1 MEAFEG
7 ASGTTYDATVVR
19 GLAEGTLLVYKRA
32 LLRLR
37 RAAREQPHATPRA
50 ILQSRLLES
59 FRKNTSS
66 SNIKS
71 ILSAVRLLE
80 KLGWVAEMVTR
91 ADWLLVEAM
100 EKHDDKRKKSGE
112 GRTWASAEAL
122 VQLSDMAEDFADW
135 EVVALAAISSGLLL
149 RASEACTVKITTPT
163 SDDDL
168 PAAEFWGCKSRRG
181 KNISQ
186 VGPWVRG
193 WLQFLQ
199 RWRAL
204 HGHNPDVPASFT
216 GPTGLHAGLLRLIN
230 KGTGQCRGLRW
241 HAFRRFGAAQLHN
254 LGLPLAGVCLYGGW
268 SSHKVAQLYTRAP
281 PSWQFIRAGGLPVP
295 AIEEKTASVTVI
307 ESTTLRMFPRWV
319 RREIA
324 WAAQDAASAARR
336 PREHTSRHR
345 RKRARTAEPGLAA
358 ASSDDE

>member
-1 MEAFEG
+1 MEALEKG
-7 ASGTTYDATVVR
+7 SGTTYDATVVR

-37 RAAREQPHATPRA
+37 RAATGQPHAPPRA

-59 FRKNTSS
+59 FRKNTSPS
-66 SNIKS
+66 TVKS

-80 KLGWVAEMVTR
+80 KLGWVQEMVTR

-100 EKHDDKRKKSGE
+100 EKHGDKCRRSGE

-122 VQLSDMAEDFADW
+122 VQLSSMAEDFADW
-135 EVVALAAISSGLLL
+135 EIVALAAVSSGLLL
-149 RASEACTVKITTPT
+149 RASEACTVKITAPR

-181 KNISQ
+181 KNVSQ
-186 VGPWVRG
+186 VGPWVRD
-193 WLQFLQ
+193 WLHFLQ

-216 GPTGLHAGLLRLIN
+216 GPTGLHDGLLRLIG

-241 HAFRRFGAAQLHN
+241 HAFRRFGAAQLHH

-268 SSHKVAQLYTRAP
+268 NSHKVAQLYTRAP
-281 PSWQFIRAGGLPVP
+281 PSWQFVRTGEFPVP
-295 AIEEKTASVTVI
+295 AVEGTAASVKLV
-307 ESTTLRMFPRWV
+307 ESSSLRMFPRWV
-319 RREIA
+319 RKEIA
-324 WAAQDAASAARR
+324 WGSRDATSAARR
-336 PREHTSRHR
+336 PRSHTSRPQ
-345 RKRARTAEPGLAA
+345 RKRAKTAEPGVVI
-358 ASSDDE
+358 ASSDEE